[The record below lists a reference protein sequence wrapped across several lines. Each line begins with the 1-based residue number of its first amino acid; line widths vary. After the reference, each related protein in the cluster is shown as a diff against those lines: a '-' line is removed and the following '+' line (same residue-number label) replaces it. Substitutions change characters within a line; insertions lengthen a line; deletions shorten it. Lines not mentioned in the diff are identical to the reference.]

1 MRILSAAL
9 LVLTVFSSL
18 ADAAPRRIH
27 RRRRIVRVIYVT
39 RPAPATVGR
48 SANVVDGV
56 ARAPLE
62 PLRAGQSRMASESA
76 PMMTAPARTEPR
88 PREATP
94 PAKLELPPIPA
105 SAMPPP
111 PAQQQLIVSA
121 PAPTDKD
128 QQPSRVRYDL
138 MAGGLAMFVAGWG
151 ADIGATYAFNA
162 NHPTRSLIPV
172 GGAIIQMF
180 DRYGYDGPGLSSG
193 NATTDTQ
200 SDRQLVHYNRQVD
213 VGVKVALGLDV
224 ASQVV
229 GIGLAILGPVLSL
242 RHKHAAAGNDGKMH
256 ASVKPTG
263 DGLAV
268 TF

>member
-9 LVLTVFSSL
+9 LVLTVFSSI

-27 RRRRIVRVIYVT
+27 RRRRFVRVIYVT
-39 RPAPATVGR
+39 RPAPATAGR

-56 ARAPLE
+56 ERAPLE
-62 PLRAGQSRMASESA
+62 RLRAAPPRVASESA

-88 PREATP
+88 PKEAPP
-94 PAKLELPPIPA
+94 PARLELPPIPA

-111 PAQQQLIVSA
+111 PARQRLIISA
-121 PAPTDKD
+121 PAPTDKE
-128 QQPSRVRYDL
+128 QPSRVRYDL

-172 GGAIIQMF
+172 GGAVIQMF

-193 NATTDTQ
+193 NATSDTQ

-242 RHKHAAAGNDGKMH
+242 RHKHAAAGSDGKMH